1 MIEVHRANLQILN
14 DEMDVIKKF
23 LIFGV
28 SSNLHRYLALGAIDP
43 YCSCMSCLAEVHPS
57 LW

>member
-14 DEMDVIKKF
+14 DKMDVINNF

-28 SSNLHRYLALGAIDP
+28 SSNLHCYLAPGAIEP
-43 YCSCMSCLAEVHPS
+43 YCSCMSCLAEIHPN